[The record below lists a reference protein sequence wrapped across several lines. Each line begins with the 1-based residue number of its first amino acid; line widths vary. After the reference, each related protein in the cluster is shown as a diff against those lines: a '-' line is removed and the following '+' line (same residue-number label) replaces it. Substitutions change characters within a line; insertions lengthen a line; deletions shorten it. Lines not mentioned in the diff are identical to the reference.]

1 MKEIWKDAKGYE
13 DLLMV
18 SNLGR
23 VYRKDREWITGK
35 GLKRKFEG
43 KIIEP
48 TIMKGYCYVSINK
61 SQKILHRIIA
71 NTFIENPNNL
81 LQVNHK
87 NGIKNDNRIS
97 NLEWVSAGDNQKHA
111 YKHKLKV
118 PTRKLAKMIFQY
130 DLMGNFVKKW
140 DCITDAHKQGYQR
153 SAIIKCAKG
162 IQSTSYGYKWTYER

>member
-48 TIMKGYCYVSINK
+48 TIMKGYCYVCINK
-61 SQKILHRIIA
+61 S
-71 NTFIENPNNL
+71 
-81 LQVNHK
+81 
-87 NGIKNDNRIS
+87 
-97 NLEWVSAGDNQKHA
+97 
-111 YKHKLKV
+111 
-118 PTRKLAKMIFQY
+118 
-130 DLMGNFVKKW
+130 
-140 DCITDAHKQGYQR
+140 
-153 SAIIKCAKG
+153 
-162 IQSTSYGYKWTYER
+162 